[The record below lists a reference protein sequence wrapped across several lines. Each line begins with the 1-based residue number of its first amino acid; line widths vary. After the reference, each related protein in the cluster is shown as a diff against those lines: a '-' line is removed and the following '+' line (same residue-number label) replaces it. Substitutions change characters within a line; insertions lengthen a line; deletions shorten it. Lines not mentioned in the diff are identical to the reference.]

1 MGLDPRKQEVSW
13 EESQSKKKKKGTNK
27 KAADRYYSAVNRQML
42 KSEALVSI
50 FPTNSECSGATGP
63 ALFLPLTD
71 NEENTKGQPGRRFSH
86 NRRCSLNLNLFVQC
100 GLFLNQ
106 QAFLIQ
112 AAMCSQQP

>member
-27 KAADRYYSAVNRQML
+27 KAADRYYSVVNRQLL
-42 KSEALVSI
+42 KSEAPVSI

-71 NEENTKGQPGRRFSH
+71 EEENTKGPPGRRCNHYRLSSINQSRGYFFSVAY
-86 NRRCSLNLNLFVQC
+86 F
-100 GLFLNQ
+100 
-106 QAFLIQ
+106 
-112 AAMCSQQP
+112 